1 MSDPTLVNE
10 ETGSSAQA
18 QAPKT
23 YTQEEFDHHM
33 ARMRASLEKRLL
45 KPYADLGD
53 PEELRELKQR
63 AEQQRTEQAMSR
75 GEFEK
80 ILQESLSK
88 KDAEIQR
95 RDSVIQEYKID
106 VPLMQAAAKF
116 QAVNVDQVKALLK
129 NSVRLNAEGE
139 VEVIDAK
146 GAPQYDDSGNLL
158 SVEQYVKGFLDSNP
172 HFQSPTVATVN
183 SQSNRAVSRN
193 GKLDLAGLDMKN
205 PEHRKKYQ
213 EARAKGQI

>member
-10 ETGSSAQA
+10 ETGSSEQA

-33 ARMRASLEKRLL
+33 ARMRASLEKKLL
-45 KPYADLGD
+45 KPWQDLGD
-53 PEELRELKQR
+53 LEELRALKAR
-63 AEQQRTEQAMSR
+63 SEQQRTEQAMSR

-106 VPLMQAAAKF
+106 VPLMQAASKF

-129 NSVRLNAEGE
+129 NSVRLNADGD

-146 GAPQYDDSGNLL
+146 GQPRYDDSGNLL
-158 SVEQYVKGFLDSNP
+158 SVDAYVKEFLDSNP
-172 HFQSPTVATVN
+172 HFQLPTVATVN

-205 PEHRKKYQ
+205 PEHRKKYR
-213 EARAKGQI
+213 EAQAKGLI